1 MISNKRA
8 EKKVLEVNHENIIV
22 TLNDTMAEKAQAQ
35 IRLNETRDVLRETN
49 QKVVKYKNLI
59 NNLNILLINIS
70 RFR

>member
-49 QKVVKYKNLI
+49 QKVV
-59 NNLNILLINIS
+59 NIS
-70 RFR
+70 A